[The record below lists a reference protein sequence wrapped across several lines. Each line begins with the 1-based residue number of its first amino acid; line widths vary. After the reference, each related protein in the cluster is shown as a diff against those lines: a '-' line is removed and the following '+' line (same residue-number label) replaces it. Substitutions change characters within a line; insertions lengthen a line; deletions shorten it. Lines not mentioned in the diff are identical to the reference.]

1 MARNDIIDTSELLE
15 FADHLAIAPKR
26 AKKAKKKLLREQGT
40 KLRRK
45 TAQKARVEVRKTAV
59 DRSPKYTRK
68 AGEYHGKIKRG
79 KPYEERG
86 QERIRVYSG
95 DQVAH
100 LIEDGYDPVSR
111 DGSRGTHQAGKKVFE
126 DTRIDFEDQFND
138 AVEEMVDD
146 LVHDI

>member
-1 MARNDIIDTSELLE
+1 MARNDIIDTSELLT
-15 FADHLAIAPKR
+15 FAEHLAIAPDR

-59 DRSPKYTRK
+59 DRSPKYTREK
-68 AGEYHGKIKRG
+68 GEYHKSITRG
-79 KPYEERG
+79 DPYEERG

-95 DQVAH
+95 DRVAH

-138 AVEEMVDD
+138 AVEDMVDD
-146 LVHDI
+146 LVHGI

>member
-1 MARNDIIDTSELLE
+1 MRDRDIIDTSELLT
-15 FADHLAIAPKR
+15 FAEHLAIAPDR

-59 DRSPKYTRK
+59 DRSPKYTREK
-68 AGEYHGKIKRG
+68 GQFHKSIKRG
-79 KPYEERG
+79 KPHDKQG
-86 QERIRVYSG
+86 CERIRVFSNDPVG
-95 DQVAH
+95 H
-100 LIEDGYDPVSR
+100 LIEDGYTPKLR

-138 AVEEMVDD
+138 AVEDMVDD
-146 LVHDI
+146 LVHGI